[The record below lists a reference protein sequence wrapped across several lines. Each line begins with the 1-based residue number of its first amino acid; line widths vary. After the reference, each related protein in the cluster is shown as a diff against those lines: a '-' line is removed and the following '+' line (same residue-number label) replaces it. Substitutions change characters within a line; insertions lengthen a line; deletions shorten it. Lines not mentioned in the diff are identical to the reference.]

1 MVSFKCQEMIKGYKV
16 HSNIIFIINGSLLS
30 IIIFFFN
37 YGNNGSLLGLQVS
50 QKIPKQVI
58 NRVISKLR

>member
-1 MVSFKCQEMIKGYKV
+1 M
-16 HSNIIFIINGSLLS
+16 HSNIIFIIY
-30 IIIFFFN
+30 IYIYIFIYLFI

>member
-1 MVSFKCQEMIKGYKV
+1 MGLCF
-16 HSNIIFIINGSLLS
+16 LLLLLLL
-30 IIIFFFN
+30 F